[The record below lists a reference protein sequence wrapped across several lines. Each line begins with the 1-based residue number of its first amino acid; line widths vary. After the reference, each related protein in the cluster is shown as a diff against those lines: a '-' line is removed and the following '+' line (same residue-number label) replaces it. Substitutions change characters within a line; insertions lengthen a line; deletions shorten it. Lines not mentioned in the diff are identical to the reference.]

1 MSRKRVVV
9 VGGVAGR
16 ASLPTTL
23 RRLDE
28 NADVMADEAHLPIT
42 APALFRTRFNIVI
55 PTYKEVTASA
65 RDKRTIMVKSL
76 QTGDTRNKSY
86 DALALAPGAAFPVAR
101 KLPSAIVTRVI
112 TPALFDEIGT
122 ICGRSN
128 MNELFSAELERLF
141 RRGLRVGSDSA
152 ACLHWTEMADAADF
166 RFATWFVSP
175 RPQRSFGGAV

>member
-1 MSRKRVVV
+1 MSRNRFVVF
-9 VGGVAGR
+9 GGVAGR

-28 NADVMADEAHLPIT
+28 NADVIADEARLPIA

-55 PTYKEVTASA
+55 RTYKEVTAIE

-101 KLPSAIVTRVI
+101 KSSDNASSQKLPR
-112 TPALFDEIGT
+112 F
-122 ICGRSN
+122 RS
-128 MNELFSAELERLF
+128 
-141 RRGLRVGSDSA
+141 
-152 ACLHWTEMADAADF
+152 
-166 RFATWFVSP
+166 
-175 RPQRSFGGAV
+175 